1 MDPLTSEQSTSTGHS
16 IQTRIAMDEVTIILP
31 VLDEEAAIGIVLD
44 DLKHEGYTRI
54 LVVDG
59 YSQDD
64 TVKIAEA
71 AGAQVIMQHGTGKTG
86 GIKTAIEYVET
97 PYMLVMDGDGTYSA
111 KDIEKFLTFAE
122 KFDQVLGNRKN
133 DNIRLLHRFGNWII
147 NTSLNL
153 LFGTSISDVCT
164 GMYLMRTDVA
174 RKLEFKSRGFNVEV
188 ELAIQNLLNGSVT
201 EVPISYG
208 ERLGNR
214 KLSSWGDGLTILW
227 TVIRMS
233 ITYNPL
239 FFLSATGALFTLPG
253 SYLIIQQFY
262 LRLVFGATR
271 WNESYF
277 YLGLIL
283 FIIGIN
289 AFSTAM
295 NILLSKRQ
303 ERRIILEIRESRS

>member
-1 MDPLTSEQSTSTGHS
+1 MGALNIESSDPAVNELQPPIPKS
-16 IQTRIAMDEVTIILP
+16 EVTVVLP
-31 VLDEEAAIGIVLD
+31 VLDEEAAIGKVLD
-44 DLKHEGYTRI
+44 ELKREGYPNI

-64 TVKIAEA
+64 TVKIARA

-86 GIKTAIEYVET
+86 GIKTAIEYIET

-111 KDIEKFLTFAE
+111 EDIKKFLTFAG
-122 KFDQVLGNRKN
+122 KFDQILGNRAN
-133 DNIRLLHRFGNWII
+133 DNIPTLHRLGNWVI
-147 NTSLNL
+147 NTSLNI

-174 RKLEFKSRGFNVEV
+174 RKLEYKSRGFNVEV
-188 ELAIQNLLNGSVT
+188 ELAIQNLWNGSVT
-201 EVPISYG
+201 EVPIGYG
-208 ERLGNR
+208 ERLGKR
-214 KLSSWGDGLTILW
+214 KLSSWGDGFKILW

-233 ITYNPL
+233 LTFNPL
-239 FFLSATGALFTLPG
+239 FFLSAMGALFTLPG
-253 SYLIIQQFY
+253 SYFIVQQFY
-262 LRLVFGATR
+262 LRLRFGALG

-289 AFSTAM
+289 SFSNAM
-295 NILLSKRQ
+295 NLLLSKRQ
-303 ERRIILEIRESRS
+303 ERRIIMEIRENRP

>member
-1 MDPLTSEQSTSTGHS
+1 LTPEPSTTTGDS
-16 IQTRIAMDEVTIILP
+16 IQPRIEKDEVTIVLP
-31 VLDEEAAIGIVLD
+31 VLDEEAAIGKVLD
-44 DLKHEGYTRI
+44 ELKREGYPNV

-64 TVKIAEA
+64 TVKISRA

-122 KFDQVLGNRKN
+122 EFDQILGNRAN
-133 DNIRLLHRFGNWII
+133 DNIRPLHRLGNWII
-147 NTSLNL
+147 NTSLNI
-153 LFGTSISDVCT
+153 LFGTSLSDVCT
-164 GMYLMRTDVA
+164 GMYMMRTDTA
-174 RKLEFKSRGFNVEV
+174 RKLEYKSRGFNVEV
-188 ELAIQNLLNGSVT
+188 EMAIQNLWTGSVT

-214 KLSSWGDGLTILW
+214 KLSSWGDGLKILW

-239 FFLSATGALFTLPG
+239 FFLTATGALFTLPG

-262 LRLVFGATR
+262 LRLRFGAIG

-289 AFSTAM
+289 SFTTAM

-303 ERRIILEIRESRS
+303 ERRIILEIRESRT

>member
-1 MDPLTSEQSTSTGHS
+1 MTPEPSTTTGDS
-16 IQTRIAMDEVTIILP
+16 IQPRIEKDEVTIVLP
-31 VLDEEAAIGIVLD
+31 VLDEEAAIEKVLD
-44 DLKHEGYTRI
+44 ELKREGYPNI

-64 TVKIAEA
+64 TVKIARA

-122 KFDQVLGNRKN
+122 KFDQILGNRKN
-133 DNIRLLHRFGNWII
+133 DNIRPLHRLGNWII
-147 NTSLNL
+147 NTSLNI
-153 LFGTSISDVCT
+153 LFGTSLSDVCT
-164 GMYLMRTDVA
+164 GMYLMRTDTA
-174 RKLEFKSRGFNVEV
+174 RKLEYKSRGFNVEV
-188 ELAIQNLLNGSVT
+188 EIAIQNLWTGSVT

-214 KLSSWGDGLTILW
+214 KLSSWGDGLKILW

-239 FFLSATGALFTLPG
+239 FFLTATGALFTLPG

-262 LRLVFGATR
+262 LRLRFGAIG

-289 AFSTAM
+289 SFTTAM

-303 ERRIILEIRESRS
+303 ERRIILEIRESRT

>member
-1 MDPLTSEQSTSTGHS
+1 MTPEPSTTTGDS
-16 IQTRIAMDEVTIILP
+16 IQPRIEKDEVTIVLP
-31 VLDEEAAIGIVLD
+31 VLDEEAAIGKVLD
-44 DLKHEGYTRI
+44 ALKRERYPNV

-64 TVKIAEA
+64 TVKIARA

-122 KFDQVLGNRKN
+122 KFDQILGNRKN
-133 DNIRLLHRFGNWII
+133 DNIRPLHRLGNWII
-147 NTSLNL
+147 NTSLNI
-153 LFGTSISDVCT
+153 LFGTSLSDVCT
-164 GMYLMRTDVA
+164 GMYLMRTDTA
-174 RKLEFKSRGFNVEV
+174 RKLEYKSRGFNVEV
-188 ELAIQNLLNGSVT
+188 EMAIQNLWTGSVT

-214 KLSSWGDGLTILW
+214 KLSSWGDGLKILW

-239 FFLSATGALFTLPG
+239 FFLTATGALFTLPG

-262 LRLVFGATR
+262 LRLRFGAIG

-289 AFSTAM
+289 SFTTAM

-303 ERRIILEIRESRS
+303 ERRIILEIRESRT

>member
-1 MDPLTSEQSTSTGHS
+1 MTPEPSTTTGDS
-16 IQTRIAMDEVTIILP
+16 IQPRIEKDEVTIVLP
-31 VLDEEAAIGIVLD
+31 VLDEEAAIGKVLD
-44 DLKHEGYTRI
+44 ALKREGYPNV

-64 TVKIAEA
+64 TVKIARA
-71 AGAQVIMQHGTGKTG
+71 AGAQVITQHGTGKTG

-97 PYMLVMDGDGTYSA
+97 PYLLVMDGDGTYSA

-122 KFDQVLGNRKN
+122 KFDQILGNRKN
-133 DNIRLLHRFGNWII
+133 DNIRPLHRLGNWII
-147 NTSLNL
+147 NTSLNI
-153 LFGTSISDVCT
+153 LFGTSLSDVCT
-164 GMYLMRTDVA
+164 GMYLMRTDTA
-174 RKLEFKSRGFNVEV
+174 RKLEYKSRGFNVEV
-188 ELAIQNLLNGSVT
+188 EMAIQNLWTGSVT

-208 ERLGNR
+208 ERLGKR
-214 KLSSWGDGLTILW
+214 KLSSWGDGLKILW

-239 FFLSATGALFTLPG
+239 FFLTATGALFTLPG

-262 LRLVFGATR
+262 LRLRFGAIG

-289 AFSTAM
+289 SFTTAM

-303 ERRIILEIRESRS
+303 ERRIILEIRESRT

>member
-1 MDPLTSEQSTSTGHS
+1 MTPEPSTTTGDS
-16 IQTRIAMDEVTIILP
+16 IQPRIEKDEVTIVLP
-31 VLDEEAAIGIVLD
+31 VLDEEAAIGKVLD
-44 DLKHEGYTRI
+44 ELKREGYTNI

-64 TVKIAEA
+64 TVKIARA
-71 AGAQVIMQHGTGKTG
+71 AGAQVITQHGTGKTG
-86 GIKTAIEYVET
+86 GIKTAIEYIKT

-122 KFDQVLGNRKN
+122 KFDQILGNRKN
-133 DNIRLLHRFGNWII
+133 DNIRPLHRLGNWII
-147 NTSLNL
+147 NTSLNI
-153 LFGTSISDVCT
+153 LFGTSLSDVCT
-164 GMYLMRTDVA
+164 GMYLMRTNNA
-174 RKLEFKSRGFNVEV
+174 RKLEYKSRGFNVEV
-188 ELAIQNLLNGSVT
+188 EMAIQNLWTGSVT

-214 KLSSWGDGLTILW
+214 KLSSWGDGLKILW

-239 FFLSATGALFTLPG
+239 FFLTATGALFTLPG

-262 LRLVFGATR
+262 LRLRFGAIG

-289 AFSTAM
+289 SFTTAM

-303 ERRIILEIRESRS
+303 ERRIILEIRESRT

>member
-1 MDPLTSEQSTSTGHS
+1 LTPEPSTTTGDS
-16 IQTRIAMDEVTIILP
+16 IQPRIEKDEVTIVLP
-31 VLDEEAAIGIVLD
+31 VLDEEAAIGKVLD
-44 DLKHEGYTRI
+44 ALKREGYPNV

-64 TVKIAEA
+64 TVKIARA

-86 GIKTAIEYVET
+86 GIKTVIEYVET

-111 KDIEKFLTFAE
+111 EDIEKFLTFAE
-122 KFDQVLGNRKN
+122 EFDQILGNRKN
-133 DNIRLLHRFGNWII
+133 DNIRPLHRLGNWII
-147 NTSLNL
+147 NTSLNI
-153 LFGTSISDVCT
+153 LFGTSLSDVCT
-164 GMYLMRTDVA
+164 GMYLMRTDTA
-174 RKLEFKSRGFNVEV
+174 RKLEYKSRGFNVEV
-188 ELAIQNLLNGSVT
+188 EMAIQNLWTGSVT

-214 KLSSWGDGLTILW
+214 KLSSWGDGLKILW

-239 FFLSATGALFTLPG
+239 FFLTATGALFTLPG

-262 LRLVFGATR
+262 LRLRFGAIG

-289 AFSTAM
+289 SFTTAM

-303 ERRIILEIRESRS
+303 ERRIILEIRESRT

>member
-1 MDPLTSEQSTSTGHS
+1 MSASNPAEAR
-16 IQTRIAMDEVTIILP
+16 IQPQIPKDDMTVILP
-31 VLDEEAAIGIVLD
+31 VLDEEAAIGKVLD
-44 DLKHEGYTRI
+44 ELKREGYSNI

-64 TVKIAEA
+64 TVNIARV
-71 AGAQVIMQHGTGKTG
+71 AGAQVIVQHGTGKTG

-122 KFDQVLGNRKN
+122 KFDQILGNRTK
-133 DNIRLLHRFGNWII
+133 DNIRPLHRLGNWII
-147 NTSLNL
+147 NSSLNL

-164 GMYLMRTDVA
+164 GMYMMRTDVA
-174 RKLEFKSRGFNVEV
+174 RKLEYRSRGFNLEV
-188 ELAIQNLLNGSVT
+188 EQAIQNLLNGSVT
-201 EVPISYG
+201 EVPIGYG
-208 ERLGNR
+208 ERLGNQ
-214 KLSSWGDGLTILW
+214 KLSTWGDGFKIFW

-239 FFLSATGALFTLPG
+239 FFLSATGALFTIPG
-253 SYLIIQQFY
+253 SYFIIRQFY
-262 LRLVFGATR
+262 LRLRFGAVG

-303 ERRIILEIRESRS
+303 ERRIILEIRESRI